1 MRLNTPA
8 AIRRGPPRPRNTSL
22 TRRLREPLWALP
34 ELAAAFD
41 PPLLKAEDPAAYKA
55 LLDEIIGALQPRD
68 FMEYILARE
77 IADLVWEIIR
87 YKRLKT
93 VIVNE
98 AQVVGGRI
106 EDDPLYPQVLAWE
119 KDDYEHLKKFDAK
132 YGISRPK
139 PKPVEIPKP
148 QPVPLTFA
156 VTAKAFQAKLADYE
170 HLDKMQASAENRRH
184 SLLLSLD
191 YYRRAMVDDV
201 CDAAYDIV
209 DGDQVEAAPLV
220 SHQANSGEAD
230 PPPNNGSSQTGHDAV
245 QDDAVISGMEAAQV
259 EPDCDPTPQN
269 KERQEDRQ

>member
-8 AIRRGPPRPRNTSL
+8 AIRRGPPRPRNTSMS
-22 TRRLREPLWALP
+22 RRLRERLWALP
-34 ELAAAFD
+34 ELAAAFEP
-41 PPLLKAEDPAAYKA
+41 PPLKGEDPAAYKA
-55 LLDEIIGALQPRD
+55 LLDEIIAALQPRD

-93 VIVNE
+93 AIVNE
-98 AQVVGGRI
+98 ARVVGGRI
-106 EDDPLYPQVLAWE
+106 EDDPLYPQVLAWRRSLE
-119 KDDYEHLKKFDAK
+119 EDQKKLDAR
-132 YGISRPK
+132 YGTARSQ

-156 VTAKAFQAKLADYE
+156 VTAQAFQNKLAGYE
-170 HLDKMQASAENRRH
+170 RLDKMQAFAENRRN

-201 CDAAYDIV
+201 CDAVYDIV
-209 DGDQVEAAPLV
+209 DSDQVEAPPLV
-220 SHQANSGEAD
+220 SHRANSGEAD
-230 PPPNNGSSQTGHDAV
+230 PPPNNGSSQAGHDAV

-269 KERQEDRQ
+269 KEQQGDRQ